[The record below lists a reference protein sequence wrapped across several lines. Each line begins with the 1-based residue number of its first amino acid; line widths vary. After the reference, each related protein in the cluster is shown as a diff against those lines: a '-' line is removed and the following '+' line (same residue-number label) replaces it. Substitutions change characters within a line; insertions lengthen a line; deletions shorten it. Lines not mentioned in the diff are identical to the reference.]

1 LKIKSLFLSEEITV
15 AGKKNIVFGFLFL
28 VITASLG
35 PYMILNVMPDV
46 EEAALEKQKVLST
59 LQLAINSD
67 FENDETLEVMTV
79 EEIAKGNSVAIMSI
93 NSNLN
98 ARLTLNTIK
107 GGPHAHGNLE
117 AMLNILVGIILGL
130 LSLAPIYK
138 QIISWTF
145 LIGTT
150 MHAGMAFLS
159 VFGFAWAG
167 TLLNTG
173 IGPVLI
179 LFGLL
184 SMSLAVFVGYKR
196 N

>member
-1 LKIKSLFLSEEITV
+1 VE
-15 AGKKNIVFGFLFL
+15 GKKNIVFGFLFF

-35 PYMILNVMPDV
+35 PYMVLTLMPDV
-46 EEAALEKQKVLST
+46 EDAALKKQKEISA
-59 LQLAINSD
+59 LQLAVNSD
-67 FENDETLEVMTV
+67 FENTETLEDMTA

-93 NSNLN
+93 NTNLN

-130 LSLAPIYK
+130 LSLASIYK

-145 LIGTT
+145 LVGTT

-159 VFGFAWAG
+159 VFGFGWAS

-184 SMSLAVFVGYKR
+184 SMSLAVLIGYKR